1 MKREQTYVPN
11 QQVLSAELNAWQ
23 DRNVGASAG
32 NANNTHTTL
41 TDGRD
46 TIEWM
51 YDTATLADATQVK
64 VDGEIDY
71 RDRLLTV
78 TYKIPSGAD
87 QEPGGANDYLLDYQP
102 TLHHG
107 YTGLGALG
115 AASATVVNGVPPVP
129 AAGTSW
135 ALQLNTDVWLY
146 ADPSVGALY
155 LYNATGSAIRR
166 PILTVTASGTT
177 GKRPPP

>member
-1 MKREQTYVPN
+1 MKRWKLGYQTNCWGPMGGDAVG
-11 QQVLSAELNAWQ
+11 VTSATRLTYRTYANMGRAITEIAE
-23 DRNVGASAG
+23 AG
-32 NANNTHTTL
+32 F
-41 TDGRD
+41 DGV
-46 TIEWM
+46 EM
-51 YDTATLADATQVK
+51 F
-64 VDGEIDY
+64 DG
-71 RDRLLTV
+71 
-78 TYKIPSGAD
+78 
-87 QEPGGANDYLLDYQP
+87 NLLDYQP

-155 LYNATGSAIRR
+155 LYNNSGTAIRR

-177 GKRPPP
+177 GKRTPP